1 MNNPLKL
8 ANQRLRIASSLL
20 TLMSPIFIFVALLL
34 IATGTSTGGA
44 LSISFV
50 VLLQWLSGSAL
61 WSTIKMAHR
70 PSMLE
75 SIALGAPIGFALC
88 TVFDQIFVLTPLR
101 PIAWLIPIALI
112 LVPFTRSSSIDGQ
125 PEQNETDLHLI
136 AISIIGLLVGM
147 SGIYFV
153 YLIGIIPMLICIAA
167 LVFLRFKSSLQ
178 RMLCLVAGIVF
189 SVVAIASLNMS
200 TGVASSSLLGPLIY
214 DSDDHIFSEQ
224 MSWSIAHWGLGDN
237 SSAVGTGI
245 QYHWFSLAWSGLVS
259 RASGAGPWIVNAH
272 LIPIISFL
280 VLSLLLISVSQL
292 KRRSIWLALFSPL
305 CLFLADDYLA
315 PLKFY
320 FTGVPTNILSHV
332 WLLSAALLFVCYPH
346 EKSTKFRLIFV
357 LLSAATILGKGP
369 YGIVLL
375 SGLLFAIT
383 YAIFAKKLPNRS
395 SIISTSLVSIFVLAA
410 SYFVFLSEPSGRSY
424 IVSWYRFRTHI
435 PNPLI
440 TRIPQGGIFAFIIG
454 ILFIFIFLFMRY
466 LIPMFVGDRKN
477 VSSIQTS
484 FFIGCTC
491 AGMISFLLYYEGS
504 TTYFVNAALVTGVL
518 SLVLY
523 LTNADKPV
531 IESSA
536 IRSKLGARVFIFFVA
551 YFVLRVFLKQTEP
564 FINRHG
570 YDKDTFVYLIPF
582 SLFLLF
588 AFTDRRRGLD
598 KRITLLSG
606 ISIFALVNAIY
617 FVQKIDFSVP
627 YYSQESVANLV
638 PPDES
643 DAMIWLSKNVPIDAV
658 IATNRSLCLDQP
670 HCTDLDGRTLLSAL
684 SRRRVLLDG
693 RHTGPF
699 NDDCYEDG
707 ELDQAIRA
715 NALNQTASNV
725 STDGCY
731 QPWELERV
739 QASLNFIH
747 HPDDNTLSVVTS
759 FGVEFIYIQKSAL
772 LPNSWEPWGTTV
784 YENNSAIILAT
795 HSSE

>member
-1 MNNPLKL
+1 
-8 ANQRLRIASSLL
+8 
-20 TLMSPIFIFVALLL
+20 MSPIFIVVALLL
-34 IATGTSTGGA
+34 TATGTPTIGA
-44 LSISFV
+44 LSVTFV
-50 VLLQWLSGSAL
+50 VLLQWLSGSVL

-101 PIAWLIPIALI
+101 PIAWLIPVTLI
-112 LVPFTRSSSIDGQ
+112 LVASIRSKSSDGL
-125 PEQNETDLHLI
+125 PEQNDADFQLI
-136 AISIIGLLVGM
+136 AISIVGLLVGL

-167 LVFLRFKSSLQ
+167 LFFFRFKSPMQ
-178 RMLCLVAGIVF
+178 KMFCLVTGIVF
-189 SVVAIASLNMS
+189 SIIAIASLTIS
-200 TGVASSSLLGPLIY
+200 TGLSSVSLLGPLIY

-259 RASGAGPWIVNAH
+259 RASGVGPWIVNAH

-280 VLSLLLISVSQL
+280 GLSLLLISVSQL
-292 KRRSIWLALFSPL
+292 KRKSIWLALLSPL
-305 CLFLADDYLA
+305 CLLLADDYLT

-320 FTGVPTNILSHV
+320 FTGVPTNILSHI
-332 WLLSAALLFVCYPH
+332 WLLSAALLFVCYPF
-346 EKSTKFRLIFV
+346 EKSTKFRLIFA

-375 SGLLFAIT
+375 SGLFFAIT
-383 YAIFAKKLPNRS
+383 YALFSKKLSDRLS
-395 SIISTSLVSIFVLAA
+395 VIVTAAVAIFILIA
-410 SYFVFLSEPSGRSY
+410 SYFIFLREPSGRNY
-424 IVSWYRFRTHI
+424 VVSWYRFRTNI

-440 TRIPQGGIFAFIIG
+440 THIPQGGIFAFVIG
-454 ILFIFIFLFMRY
+454 VVFIVVFLFMRY
-466 LIPMFVGDRKN
+466 LVPIYFGIKKN
-477 VSSIQTS
+477 VFPVQTF

-491 AGMISFLLYYEGS
+491 AGLISFVLHYEGS

-518 SLVLY
+518 SLIFY
-523 LTNADKPV
+523 LTHTEELLIAPDV
-531 IESSA
+531 
-536 IRSKLGARVFIFFVA
+536 IRSKLGSRFLFFVIS
-551 YFVLRVFLKQTEP
+551 YSISRILLRQFDF

-582 SLFLLF
+582 FLFLLIALSDHLRSF
-588 AFTDRRRGLD
+588 D
-598 KRITLLSG
+598 KRITLLCG
-606 ISIFALVNAIY
+606 MAIFALVNAFY

-643 DAMIWLSKNVPIDAV
+643 EAMIWLSKNVPIDAV

-699 NDDCYEDG
+699 NDDCYAAG
-707 ELDQAIRA
+707 ELNEAIKVKS
-715 NALNQTASNV
+715 LNQIASNV

-739 QASLNFIH
+739 QSSLNFVY
-747 HPDDNTLSVVTS
+747 HPNDNTSSVLKS
-759 FGVEFIYIQKSAL
+759 FGTEFVYIQKSPGIPL
-772 LPNSWEPWGTTV
+772 SWEPWGTTV
-784 YENNSAIILAT
+784 YENNSAIILDI
-795 HSSE
+795 HLSK

>member
-8 ANQRLRIASSLL
+8 TNQRLQIASSLL

-34 IATGTSTGGA
+34 IATGTSTSGA
-44 LSISFV
+44 LSISLV
-50 VLLQWLSGSAL
+50 VLLQWLSGSVL

-70 PSMLE
+70 PSLLE

-112 LVPFTRSSSIDGQ
+112 LAALTRSRSSDGQ
-125 PEQNETDLHLI
+125 PEQSDTDFQLI
-136 AISIIGLLVGM
+136 AISIVGLLVGM

-153 YLIGIIPMLICIAA
+153 YLIGIIPMLICVAA
-167 LVFLRFKSSLQ
+167 LFSLKFKSSLQ
-178 RMLCLVAGIVF
+178 RMFCLVAGIVF
-189 SVVAIASLNMS
+189 SVATIASLNMS

-280 VLSLLLISVSQL
+280 VLSLLLISASQL
-292 KRRSIWLALFSPL
+292 KRKSIWLALLSPL
-305 CLFLADDYLA
+305 FLFLADDYLA

-332 WLLSAALLFVCYPH
+332 WLLSAALLFVCYPN
-346 EKSTKFRLIFV
+346 EKSTKFRLVFM

-395 SIISTSLVSIFVLAA
+395 SIITTSLVAIFALAA
-410 SYFVFLSEPSGRSY
+410 SYFVFLREPNGRSY

-440 TRIPQGGIFAFIIG
+440 TRIPQGGLFAFIIG
-454 ILFIFIFLFMRY
+454 FIFIIIFLFMRY
-466 LIPMFVGDRKN
+466 LIPMCFGCRKN
-477 VSSIQTS
+477 ASPIQTS

-531 IESSA
+531 IESSV
-536 IRSKLGARVFIFFVA
+536 IRSKLGARLFIFFVA
-551 YFVLRVFLKQTEP
+551 YAAFKLFLTQIEQFV
-564 FINRHG
+564 NHHG

-582 SLFLLF
+582 FLFLLI
-588 AFTDRRRGLD
+588 ALSDRLRSLD

-606 ISIFALVNAIY
+606 IALFALVNALY

-627 YYSQESVANLV
+627 YYSQESVASLV

-643 DAMIWLSKNVPIDAV
+643 DAMIWLSNNVPIDAV
-658 IATNRSLCLDQP
+658 IATNRSLCFDQP

-699 NDDCYEDG
+699 NDDCYADG
-707 ELDQAIRA
+707 ELNEAIRVK
-715 NALNQTASNV
+715 ALNQNGSDV

-739 QASLNFIH
+739 QASLNFIY
-747 HPDDNTLSVVTS
+747 HPNVNTLSVINS
-759 FGVEFIYIQKSAL
+759 FGVEFVYIQKSSL

-795 HSSE
+795 HSSD

>member
-1 MNNPLKL
+1 MNNLLKL
-8 ANQRLRIASSLL
+8 TNQRLQIASSLL

-34 IATGTSTGGA
+34 IATGTSTSGA

-50 VLLQWLSGSAL
+50 VLLQWLSGSVL

-70 PSMLE
+70 PSLLE
-75 SIALGAPIGFALC
+75 SIALGAPIGFAIC

-112 LVPFTRSSSIDGQ
+112 FVALTRSSSFDGQ
-125 PEQNETDLHLI
+125 PEQSDTDFQLI
-136 AISIIGLLVGM
+136 AISIVGLLVGM

-153 YLIGIIPMLICIAA
+153 YLIGIIPMLICVAA
-167 LVFLRFKSSLQ
+167 LFSLKFKSSLQ
-178 RMLCLVAGIVF
+178 RMLGLLTGIVF
-189 SVVAIASLNMS
+189 SVAAIASLTMS

-237 SSAVGTGI
+237 SSAIGTRI

-292 KRRSIWLALFSPL
+292 KRKSIWLALLSPL
-305 CLFLADDYLA
+305 FLFLADDYLA

-332 WLLSAALLFVCYPH
+332 WLLSAALLFVCYPN
-346 EKSTKFRLIFV
+346 EKSTKFRLVFM

-395 SIISTSLVSIFVLAA
+395 SIITTSLVAIFALAA
-410 SYFVFLSEPSGRSY
+410 SYFVFLREPNGRSY

-440 TRIPQGGIFAFIIG
+440 TRIPQGGLFAFIIG
-454 ILFIFIFLFMRY
+454 FVFIIIFLFMRY
-466 LIPMFVGDRKN
+466 LIPMCFGCRKN
-477 VSSIQTS
+477 ASPIQTS

-531 IESSA
+531 IESSV
-536 IRSKLGARVFIFFVA
+536 IRSKLGARLFIFFVA
-551 YFVLRVFLKQTEP
+551 YAAFRIFLKQIEP
-564 FINRHG
+564 FINHHG

-582 SLFLLF
+582 SLFLLI
-588 AFTDRRRGLD
+588 ALSDRLRSLD

-606 ISIFALVNAIY
+606 IAILALVNALY

-627 YYSQESVANLV
+627 YYSQESVASLV

-658 IATNRSLCLDQP
+658 IATNRSLCFDQP

-699 NDDCYEDG
+699 NDDCYAEG
-707 ELDQAIRA
+707 ELNEAIRSM
-715 NALNQTASNV
+715 ALNQNVSKV

-747 HPDDNTLSVVTS
+747 HPNENTLSVINS
-759 FGVEFIYIQKSAL
+759 FGVEFVYIQKSSL

-795 HSSE
+795 HSSD

>member
-1 MNNPLKL
+1 MNNLLKL
-8 ANQRLRIASSLL
+8 TNQRLQIASSLL

-34 IATGTSTGGA
+34 IATGTSTSGA

-50 VLLQWLSGSAL
+50 VLLQWLSGSVL

-70 PSMLE
+70 PSLLE

-112 LVPFTRSSSIDGQ
+112 FVALTRSSSFDGQ
-125 PEQNETDLHLI
+125 PEQSDTDFQLI
-136 AISIIGLLVGM
+136 AISIVGLLVGM

-153 YLIGIIPMLICIAA
+153 YLIGIIPMLICVAA
-167 LVFLRFKSSLQ
+167 LFSLKFKSSLQ
-178 RMLCLVAGIVF
+178 RMLGLLTGIVF
-189 SVVAIASLNMS
+189 SVAAIASLTMS

-237 SSAVGTGI
+237 SSAIGTRI

-292 KRRSIWLALFSPL
+292 KRKSIWLALLSPL
-305 CLFLADDYLA
+305 FLFLADDYLA

-332 WLLSAALLFVCYPH
+332 WLLSAALLFVCYPN
-346 EKSTKFRLIFV
+346 EKSTKFRLVFM

-395 SIISTSLVSIFVLAA
+395 SIITTSLVAIFALAA
-410 SYFVFLSEPSGRSY
+410 SYFVFLREPNGRSY

-440 TRIPQGGIFAFIIG
+440 TRIPQGGLFAFIIG
-454 ILFIFIFLFMRY
+454 FVFIIIFLFMRY
-466 LIPMFVGDRKN
+466 LIPMFFGCRKN
-477 VSSIQTS
+477 ASPIQTS

-518 SLVLY
+518 SLVLS

-531 IESSA
+531 IESSV
-536 IRSKLGARVFIFFVA
+536 IRSKLGARLFIFFVA
-551 YFVLRVFLKQTEP
+551 YAAFRIFLKQIEP
-564 FINRHG
+564 FINHHG

-582 SLFLLF
+582 SLFLLI
-588 AFTDRRRGLD
+588 ALSDRLRSLD

-606 ISIFALVNAIY
+606 IAIFALVNALY

-627 YYSQESVANLV
+627 YYSQESVASLV

-658 IATNRSLCLDQP
+658 IATNRSLCFDQP

-699 NDDCYEDG
+699 NDDCYAEG
-707 ELDQAIRA
+707 ELNEAIRSM
-715 NALNQTASNV
+715 ALNQNVSKV

-747 HPDDNTLSVVTS
+747 HPNENTLSVINS
-759 FGVEFIYIQKSAL
+759 FGVEFVYIQKSSL

>member
-1 MNNPLKL
+1 MNNLSKP

-34 IATGTSTGGA
+34 IATGTSTIGA
-44 LSISFV
+44 LSVSFV
-50 VLLQWLSGSAL
+50 VLLQWLSGSVL

-112 LVPFTRSSSIDGQ
+112 LVVLTRSSSIDGQ
-125 PEQNETDLHLI
+125 PEQNDTDFQLI
-136 AISIIGLLVGM
+136 AISIVGLLVGM

-153 YLIGIIPMLICIAA
+153 YLAAIIPMLICVAA
-167 LVFLRFKSSLQ
+167 LFFLKFKSSLQ

-189 SVVAIASLNMS
+189 SVAAIASLTMS

-245 QYHWFSLAWSGLVS
+245 KYHWFSLAWSGLVS

-280 VLSLLLISVSQL
+280 VLSLLLISVSQH
-292 KRRSIWLALFSPL
+292 KRKSIWLALLSPL
-305 CLFLADDYLA
+305 CLFLADDYLS

-320 FTGVPTNILSHV
+320 FTGVPTNILSHI
-332 WLLSAALLFVCYPH
+332 WLLSAALLFVCYPS
-346 EKSTKFRLIFV
+346 EKSMKFRLIFV

-375 SGLLFAIT
+375 SGLFFAIT
-383 YAIFAKKLPNRS
+383 YALFSKKLPDRLS
-395 SIISTSLVSIFVLAA
+395 VIVTAVVAIFILIA
-410 SYFVFLSEPSGRSY
+410 SYFIFLREPSGRNY
-424 IVSWYRFRTHI
+424 VVSWYRFRTNI

-440 TRIPQGGIFAFIIG
+440 TRIPQGGIFAFVIG
-454 ILFIFIFLFMRY
+454 IVFIVIFLFMRY
-466 LIPMFVGDRKN
+466 LVPIYFGIKKN
-477 VSSIQTS
+477 VFPVQTF

-491 AGMISFLLYYEGS
+491 AGLISFVLYYEGS

-518 SLVLY
+518 SLIFY
-523 LTNADKPV
+523 LTHTEELLIAPGV
-531 IESSA
+531 
-536 IRSKLGARVFIFFVA
+536 IRSKLGVRFLFFVIL
-551 YFVLRVFLKQTEP
+551 YSVSRILLRQFEF

-570 YDKDTFVYLIPF
+570 YDKETFVYLIPF
-582 SLFLLF
+582 LLF
-588 AFTDRRRGLD
+588 FLIATSDHLRRFD

-606 ISIFALVNAIY
+606 LTIFIFINGFY

-627 YYSQESVANLV
+627 YYSQESVTKLV
-638 PPDES
+638 PPDDSE
-643 DAMIWLSKNVPIDAV
+643 AMNWISKNVPINTV

-670 HCTDLDGRTLLSAL
+670 HCTDLDGRTLVSAL

-699 NDDCYEDG
+699 NDDCYAAG
-707 ELDQAIRA
+707 ELNEAIKVKS
-715 NALNQTASNV
+715 LNQIASNV

-739 QASLNFIH
+739 QASLNFIYD
-747 HPDDNTLSVVTS
+747 PNDDTSSVLRS
-759 FGVEFIYIQKSAL
+759 FGAEFVYIQKSPGIPL
-772 LPNSWEPWGTTV
+772 SWEPWGTTV
-784 YENNSAIILAT
+784 YENNSAIILDI
-795 HSSE
+795 HLSK

>member
-34 IATGTSTGGA
+34 IATGTSTSGA

-50 VLLQWLSGSAL
+50 VLLQWLSGSVL
-61 WSTIKMAHR
+61 WSTIEMAHR
-70 PSMLE
+70 PSLLE

-101 PIAWLIPIALI
+101 PIAWLIPVALI
-112 LVPFTRSSSIDGQ
+112 LVAFTRSSSMDGQ
-125 PEQNETDLHLI
+125 PEQNETDFQLI
-136 AISIIGLLVGM
+136 AISIVGLLVGM

-153 YLIGIIPMLICIAA
+153 YLIGIIPMLLCVVA
-167 LVFLRFKSSLQ
+167 LFFFRFKALMQ
-178 RMLCLVAGIVF
+178 RMLLLLTGIVF
-189 SVVAIASLNMS
+189 SAIAIASLTIS
-200 TGVASSSLLGPLIY
+200 TGLSSVSLLGPLIY

-375 SGLLFAIT
+375 SGLFFAIT

-395 SIISTSLVSIFVLAA
+395 SIITTSLVSIFVLAA

-440 TRIPQGGIFAFIIG
+440 TRIPQGGIFAFVIG
-454 ILFIFIFLFMRY
+454 VAFIVIFLLTRY
-466 LIPMFVGDRKN
+466 LVPIYFGIKKN
-477 VSSIQTS
+477 VFPVQTF

-491 AGMISFLLYYEGS
+491 AGLISFVLYYEGS

-588 AFTDRRRGLD
+588 AFTDRRRGFD

-606 ISIFALVNAIY
+606 ISIFALVNAFY

-643 DAMIWLSKNVPIDAV
+643 EAMIWLSKNVPIDTV

-670 HCTDLDGRTLLSAL
+670 HCTDLDGRTLVSAL

-699 NDDCYEDG
+699 NDDCYAAG
-707 ELDQAIRA
+707 ELNEAIKVKS
-715 NALNQTASNV
+715 LNQIASNV

-739 QASLNFIH
+739 NASLNFIH
-747 HPDDNTLSVVTS
+747 DPNNETLSVLKS
-759 FGVEFIYIQKSAL
+759 FGAEFVYIQKSPGIPL
-772 LPNSWEPWGTTV
+772 SWEPWGTTV
-784 YENNSAIILAT
+784 YENNSAIILDI
-795 HSSE
+795 HLSK

>member
-34 IATGTSTGGA
+34 IATGTSTSGA

-50 VLLQWLSGSAL
+50 VLLQWLSGSVL

-70 PSMLE
+70 PSLLE

-101 PIAWLIPIALI
+101 PIAWLIPVALI
-112 LVPFTRSSSIDGQ
+112 LVALTRSGFIDGQ
-125 PEQNETDLHLI
+125 PEQNETDFQLI
-136 AISIIGLLVGM
+136 AISIVGLLVGM

-153 YLIGIIPMLICIAA
+153 YLIGIIPMLICVAA

-189 SVVAIASLNMS
+189 SVAAIASLTIS
-200 TGVASSSLLGPLIY
+200 TGLSSVSLLGPLIY

-305 CLFLADDYLA
+305 FLFLADDYLA

-375 SGLLFAIT
+375 SGLFFAIT
-383 YAIFAKKLPNRS
+383 YALFSKKLSDRLS
-395 SIISTSLVSIFVLAA
+395 VIVTAAVAIFILIA
-410 SYFVFLSEPSGRSY
+410 SYFIFLREPSGRSY

-440 TRIPQGGIFAFIIG
+440 TRIPQGGIFAFVIG
-454 ILFIFIFLFMRY
+454 VAFIVIFLLTRY
-466 LIPMFVGDRKN
+466 LVPIYFGIKKN
-477 VSSIQTS
+477 VFPVQTF

-491 AGMISFLLYYEGS
+491 AGLISFVLYYEGS

-588 AFTDRRRGLD
+588 AFTDRRRGFD

-606 ISIFALVNAIY
+606 ISIFALVNAFY

-643 DAMIWLSKNVPIDAV
+643 EAMIWLSKNVPIDTV

-670 HCTDLDGRTLLSAL
+670 HCTDLDGRTLVSAL

-699 NDDCYEDG
+699 NDDCYAAG
-707 ELDQAIRA
+707 ELNEALKVKS
-715 NALNQTASNV
+715 LNQIASNV

-739 QASLNFIH
+739 QASLNFVYD
-747 HPDDNTLSVVTS
+747 PNDDTSSVLKS
-759 FGVEFIYIQKSAL
+759 FGAEFVYIQKSPGIPL
-772 LPNSWEPWGTTV
+772 SWEPWGTTV
-784 YENNSAIILAT
+784 YENNSAIILDI
-795 HSSE
+795 HLSK

>member
-1 MNNPLKL
+1 
-8 ANQRLRIASSLL
+8 
-20 TLMSPIFIFVALLL
+20 MSAMRRQSEQNETDFQL
-34 IATGTSTGGA
+34 IATGTSTSGA

-50 VLLQWLSGSAL
+50 VLLQWLSGSVL

-70 PSMLE
+70 PSLLE

-101 PIAWLIPIALI
+101 PIAWLIPVALI
-112 LVPFTRSSSIDGQ
+112 LVALTRSGFIDGQ
-125 PEQNETDLHLI
+125 PEQNETDFQLI
-136 AISIIGLLVGM
+136 AISIVGLLVGM

-153 YLIGIIPMLICIAA
+153 YLIGIIPMLICVAA

-189 SVVAIASLNMS
+189 SVAAIASLTMS
-200 TGVASSSLLGPLIY
+200 TGVASSLLLGPLIY

-315 PLKFY
+315 PLRFY

-395 SIISTSLVSIFVLAA
+395 SIITTSLVSIFVLAA
-410 SYFVFLSEPSGRSY
+410 SYFVFLSESSGRSY

-440 TRIPQGGIFAFIIG
+440 TRIPQGGIFAFVIG
-454 ILFIFIFLFMRY
+454 IVFIFIFLFMRY
-466 LIPMFVGDRKN
+466 LIPMCFGYRKN
-477 VSSIQTS
+477 VSPIQTS

-588 AFTDRRRGLD
+588 AFTDRRRGFD

-643 DAMIWLSKNVPIDAV
+643 DAMIWLSKNVPIDTV

-670 HCTDLDGRTLLSAL
+670 HCTDLDGRTLVSAL

-699 NDDCYEDG
+699 NDDCYAAG
-707 ELDQAIRA
+707 ELNEAIKVKS
-715 NALNQTASNV
+715 LNQIASNV

-739 QASLNFIH
+739 QASLNFVYD
-747 HPDDNTLSVVTS
+747 PNDDTSSVLKS
-759 FGVEFIYIQKSAL
+759 FGAEFVYIQKSSGIPL
-772 LPNSWEPWGTTV
+772 SWEPWGTTV
-784 YENNSAIILAT
+784 YENNSAIILDI
-795 HSSE
+795 HLSK

>member
-1 MNNPLKL
+1 MNNLTNLK
-8 ANQRLRIASSLL
+8 NPRIRLTASML
-20 TLMSPIFIFVALLL
+20 TSMSPIFIVVALLL
-34 IATGTSTGGA
+34 ITTGTSTIGA
-44 LSISFV
+44 LSVTFV
-50 VLLQWLSGSAL
+50 VLLQWLSGSVL

-75 SIALGAPIGFALC
+75 SMALGAPIGFALC

-101 PIAWLIPIALI
+101 PIAWLIPVFFI
-112 LVPFTRSSSIDGQ
+112 LVASIRSKTSDGL
-125 PEQNETDLHLI
+125 PEHNEADPHLI
-136 AISIIGLLVGM
+136 AISIIGMLVGM

-153 YLIGIIPMLICIAA
+153 YLVGIIPMLICVAA
-167 LVFLRFKSSLQ
+167 LFFFRFKSLIQ
-178 RMLCLVAGIVF
+178 KMFCLVTGIVF
-189 SVVAIASLNMS
+189 SIIAIASLTIS
-200 TGVASSSLLGPLIY
+200 TGLSSVSLLGPLIY

-237 SSAVGTGI
+237 SSAVGTRI
-245 QYHWFSLAWSGLVS
+245 QYHWFSLAWSGLVT
-259 RASGAGPWIVNAH
+259 RASGVGPWIVNAH
-272 LIPIISFL
+272 LEPIISFL

-292 KRRSIWLALFSPL
+292 KRKSIWLALLSPL
-305 CLFLADDYLA
+305 CLLLADDYLT

-320 FTGVPTNILSHV
+320 FTGVPTNILSHI
-332 WLLSAALLFVCYPH
+332 WLLSAASLFVCYPF
-346 EKSTKFRLIFV
+346 EKSMKFRLIFA

-383 YAIFAKKLPNRS
+383 YALFSKKLSDRMS
-395 SIISTSLVSIFVLAA
+395 VIVTAAVAIFILIA
-410 SYFVFLSEPSGRSY
+410 SYFIFLREPSGRNY
-424 IVSWYRFRTHI
+424 VVSWYRFRTNI

-440 TRIPQGGIFAFIIG
+440 TRIPQGGIFAFVIG
-454 ILFIFIFLFMRY
+454 VVFIVIFLFMRY
-466 LIPMFVGDRKN
+466 LVPIYFGIKKN
-477 VSSIQTS
+477 VFPVQT
-484 FFIGCTC
+484 FFFSGCTC
-491 AGMISFLLYYEGS
+491 AGLISFVLYYEGS

-518 SLVLY
+518 GLIFY
-523 LTNADKPV
+523 LNHTDKLLIAPSV
-531 IESSA
+531 
-536 IRSKLGARVFIFFVA
+536 IRSKLGVRFLFFVIW
-551 YFVLRVFLKQTEP
+551 YSVLRILLKQFEF

-582 SLFLLF
+582 LLF
-588 AFTDRRRGLD
+588 VLIATSDHLRRFD

-606 ISIFALVNAIY
+606 LTIFIFINGFY

-627 YYSQESVANLV
+627 YYSQESVTKLV

-643 DAMIWLSKNVPIDAV
+643 KAMNWVSENVPIDAV

-670 HCTDLDGRTLLSAL
+670 HCTDLDGRTLVSAL

-699 NDDCYEDG
+699 NDDCYAAG
-707 ELDQAIRA
+707 ELNEAIKA
-715 NALNQTASNV
+715 KSLNQIAKNI

-747 HPDDNTLSVVTS
+747 DPNNDTSSVLKS
-759 FGVEFIYIQKSAL
+759 FGVEFVYIQKSPGIPL
-772 LPNSWEPWGTTV
+772 SWEPWGTTV
-784 YENNSAIILAT
+784 YENNSAFILDI
-795 HSSE
+795 HLSK